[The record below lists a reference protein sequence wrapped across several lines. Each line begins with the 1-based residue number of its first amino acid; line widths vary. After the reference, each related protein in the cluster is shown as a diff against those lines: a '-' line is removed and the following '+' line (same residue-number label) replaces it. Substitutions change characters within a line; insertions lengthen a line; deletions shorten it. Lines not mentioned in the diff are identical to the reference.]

1 MRNNIFFT
9 LKKKFCREILSK
21 IIGSYLFNISKQANN
36 YVNFRY
42 QFNTNVHINA
52 LSCTALDIRIAA
64 TFSPVREGGISE
76 EFDLKIFS
84 IQILKRVI
92 FLYYVTYKVANCVYS
107 NSKIY
112 KNPIDPPDPPP
123 SSHKQNQILRPDNYS
138 TIMLRMVLHTDRY
151 CTQPQVGTAHRYS
164 SQPQVGTD
172 HRQVLHTDRY
182 CTQIGTAHRQVL
194 HIGRYWT

>member
-1 MRNNIFFT
+1 MRNNIFFY
-9 LKKKFCREILSK
+9 LKKKKFCREILSK

-36 YVNFRY
+36 YVSFRY

-92 FLYYVTYKVANCVYS
+92 FLYYVSYKVANCVYS

-138 TIMLRMVLHTDRY
+138 TIMLRMVLHIAIGRY
-151 CTQPQVGTAHRYS
+151 SPQVQLLAIGRYR
-164 SQPQVGTD
+164 PQV
-172 HRQVLHTDRY
+172 
-182 CTQIGTAHRQVL
+182 GTAHRQVL